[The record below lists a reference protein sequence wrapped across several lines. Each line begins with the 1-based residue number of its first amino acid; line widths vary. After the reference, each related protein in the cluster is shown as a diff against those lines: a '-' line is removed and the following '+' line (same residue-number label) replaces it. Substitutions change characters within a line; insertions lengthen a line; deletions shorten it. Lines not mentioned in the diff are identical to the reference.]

1 MKRIYIGSLELY
13 LELGEKEDSFRWD
26 EQFLSPVLPTTV
38 KRRVNLYMDKFR
50 IPLSCEEYHSGRM
63 QVHVQGKEEWRSY
76 FWADEKEKEQEIATH
91 RSEHGEV
98 EVYMRNIPTE
108 KLLLPWNYIHLE
120 ELLLENQALILHSA
134 SIIYKDHAVLFTAPS
149 GTGKTTQTDLWHRY
163 LEDVEDLNG
172 DRTLLQCTPNGWY
185 ACGFPICGSSGR
197 CEQKAAPIRAVV
209 ILRQGAEDKIY
220 ELSPAQK
227 TALLYSEVTV
237 PHFQRTYIEKAMGL
251 LEDFIREIPVFL
263 YSCTMQESAVTTLH
277 HYLYGGT
284 EDGII

>member
-1 MKRIYIGSLELY
+1 MDIRQW
-13 LELGEKEDSFRWD
+13 KERFTY
-26 EQFLSPVLPTTV
+26 PVLPAPYEKEIQIHIV
-38 KRRVNLYMDKFR
+38 DHLPSPGGMEHRVPGMVIYETDT
-50 IPLSCEEYHSGRM
+50 
-63 QVHVQGKEEWRSY
+63 EEWRIYGISEREAVEDFIPEIVSCY
-76 FWADEKEKEQEIATH
+76 SHHDQVDVFINQDWWKENHK
-91 RSEHGEV
+91 RFC
-98 EVYMRNIPTE
+98 
-108 KLLLPWNYIHLE
+108 PWFYIHLE

-134 SIIYKDHAVLFTAPS
+134 SITHKDHALLFTAPG

-197 CEQKAAPIRAVV
+197 CEQKTTPIRAVI
-209 ILRQGAEDKIY
+209 ILRQGTEDKIY

-237 PHFQRTYIEKAMGL
+237 PHFQRTSIERTLEL